1 MVQGNQM
8 WVVAVRRLKSS
19 IKFWTHMK
27 SECLNIELKIP
38 VFLSSVFSCSDV
50 FLEKNTER
58 EVVECHLLLV

>member
-1 MVQGNQM
+1 
-8 WVVAVRRLKSS
+8 
-19 IKFWTHMK
+19 MK